1 MLLDIEWRG
10 SGFKSAGAGL
20 YFPLD
25 VLDPQDVLS
34 RHLVVVRDVQVVQL
48 LTKRCRVIQTFFDVI
63 ATIIQTYKYQLLLK
77 LYVLKNNTQVIIQ
90 THFFKFLGFSL

>member
-48 LTKRCRVIQTFFDVI
+48 LTE
-63 ATIIQTYKYQLLLK
+63 
-77 LYVLKNNTQVIIQ
+77 
-90 THFFKFLGFSL
+90 